1 MGREGLKIDGTAKK
15 RPIMAGL
22 LANHG
27 VAIVKIWP
35 KIAGLYNKTVL
46 ITRQK
51 YRVSWGKVMN
61 DANKIFLYLK
71 KHGEADTRL
80 LKRVFHLT
88 DNEIKNLIHHLTYIS
103 TIYERKVKGV
113 KVYGLLNYNLRC
125 KANGF

>member
-1 MGREGLKIDGTAKK
+1 
-15 RPIMAGL
+15 
-22 LANHG
+22 
-27 VAIVKIWP
+27 
-35 KIAGLYNKTVL
+35 
-46 ITRQK
+46 
-51 YRVSWGKVMN
+51 MN